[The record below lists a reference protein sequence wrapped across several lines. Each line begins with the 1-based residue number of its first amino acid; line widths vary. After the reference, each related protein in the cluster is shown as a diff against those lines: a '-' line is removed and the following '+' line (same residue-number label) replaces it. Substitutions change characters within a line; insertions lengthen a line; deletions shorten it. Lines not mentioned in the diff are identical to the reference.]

1 MTKHLLKITSASLLA
16 LAIAACSPKREAV
29 TTPTETPPPA
39 PAAPAAPAAPDYAAI
54 VADPA
59 RLVTDTAKDPNR
71 KPAELLAFAKIMP
84 GQTVLDM
91 EAGAGYSTELLARA
105 VGPTGKVIMQQPK
118 EFSGF
123 YQKDIDA
130 RLANNRLPN
139 VTQSFSMFDKME
151 PATGSVDV
159 VTWFQGPHELFCKKA
174 CSNDKGQAL
183 PMGEPAAVF
192 AEIARV
198 LKPGGTLVI
207 IDHVAAQGS
216 PTTSGNDLHRI
227 DPLQI
232 KAMATAA
239 NFALEEESDLFKNPA
254 DDHKLGVFD
263 DKIKGKTDQVLL
275 RYKKP

>member
-1 MTKHLLKITSASLLA
+1 MTKLISKIANASLLA
-16 LAIAACSPKREAV
+16 LAIAACSPKQEAV
-29 TTPTETPPPA
+29 TTPTETAPPPA
-39 PAAPAAPAAPDYAAI
+39 PAAPVTPDYAAI
-54 VADPA
+54 VGDPS
-59 RLVTDTAKDPNR
+59 RLVTDTAKDANR

-118 EFSGF
+118 EFTSF

-130 RLANNRLPN
+130 RFANNRLPN

-174 CSNDKGQAL
+174 CSNEKGQPL

-207 IDHVAAQGS
+207 IDHVAAQGA

-227 DPLQI
+227 DPMQI
-232 KAMATAA
+232 KALATAA

-254 DDHKLGVFD
+254 DDHTKGVFD
-263 DKIKGKTDQVLL
+263 KSIQGHTDQVLL